1 MEKRIFVLLLYMVAA
16 AAITSFIME
25 QNGIFF
31 ATLFFIS
38 SSIWIYSKFEEEN
51 EE

>member
-1 MEKRIFVLLLYMVAA
+1 MEKRIFVLLLYIVAA
-16 AAITSFIME
+16 TAITSFIME
-25 QNGIFF
+25 QNGICF

>member
-16 AAITSFIME
+16 AAITSFIVE
-25 QNGIFF
+25 HNGFWF
-31 ATLFFIS
+31 ATVFFIS
-38 SSIWIYSKFEEEN
+38 SSIWIYNKFEEEN